1 MNDALRMHVHPTLHD
16 AALIASF
23 EGWND
28 AGEAATCAVRF
39 LADAVRSVPLASI
52 DCEEFLDLTVRRPV
66 LRIGAQGERS
76 IEWPHT
82 EFAYGSPDASRE
94 IVLGHGIEPHVCW
107 RRYSDLVI
115 ELVSRLQISRVIL
128 LGAYV
133 ADVVYSRPVT
143 VTGFATSPRLLEEI
157 GVTPSRYEGPTGIV
171 GVLTDR
177 LARHG
182 VETLSL
188 WAGLPHYI
196 SATPNPRG
204 ALALLQALSASL
216 NIKIDDEPLRAD
228 AAAFEERV
236 SNIVSSDPE
245 LSEYVRQLKRREFAQ

>member
-1 MNDALRMHVHPTLHD
+1 MSDALCMHVHPTLQD
-16 AALIASF
+16 AALVASF

-28 AGEAATCAVRF
+28 AGEAATYAVRY
-39 LADAVRSVPLASI
+39 LADAIRSVPLASI

-66 LRIGAQGERS
+66 VRIGAGGQRN
-76 IEWPHT
+76 IEWPRT
-82 EFAYGSPDASRE
+82 EFAYGSPDGSRE
-94 IVLGHGIEPHVCW
+94 IVLGHGIEPHVHW
-107 RRYSDLVI
+107 RRYADLVA
-115 ELVSRLQISRVIL
+115 EVVLRLKIRRAVL

-143 VTGFATSPRLLEEI
+143 VTGFATSPQLLEEI
-157 GVTPSRYEGPTGIV
+157 GVTPSHYEGPTGIV

-177 LARHG
+177 LARQG
-182 VETLSL
+182 VEILSL

-204 ALALLQALSASL
+204 ALALLQTLTAAL

-228 AAAFEERV
+228 AAAFEEKV
-236 SNIVSSDPE
+236 SAIVSADPE